1 MFLSINPAVLDRII
15 GLLTPLFLCSS
26 ENDVL
31 TARHAADR
39 LLGTYNVQTEE
50 ELRLAAEIIAF
61 GFGALDALSQSMAP
75 GLTVSAILRLRGS
88 ATAQHRSA
96 NQCQRTL
103 EKLRKERRIVA
114 AELASK
120 RLTPEIQREED
131 PVTAEPV
138 RSTDD
143 TQTPKQV
150 TRNVGLSRQQQRAAE
165 RKSAKI
171 QRKHDERARRQAKCP
186 TRTPPLRSAITQ
198 PQSIE
203 QSLAA

>member
-75 GLTVSAILRLRGS
+75 GLTVSGDTAPARKRHRPASLR
-88 ATAQHRSA
+88 QPVPA
-96 NQCQRTL
+96 NTRAPQ
-103 EKLRKERRIVA
+103 ERRIVA

-120 RLTPEIQREED
+120 RLTPKSSGRRIPSPPNPFGRPTTRKPRASHPER
-131 PVTAEPV
+131 
-138 RSTDD
+138 RSVPPAT
-143 TQTPKQV
+143 
-150 TRNVGLSRQQQRAAE
+150 
-165 RKSAKI
+165 
-171 QRKHDERARRQAKCP
+171 ARRGAQIRKDPAE
-186 TRTPPLRSAITQ
+186 T
-198 PQSIE
+198 
-203 QSLAA
+203 